1 MDESTE
7 PPPVDRVDELLAAG
21 RLEEVRACLDHLET
35 VASDDRKAVLRS
47 LRDLAADRS
56 AAFEGITPALV
67 SFLDDERAVRLTAVK
82 LLVAVAEDVPE
93 VVRPVVDPLADRLAD
108 DEEFYFVRARS
119 AEALGYVALADPEAV
134 ATPEVVAEL
143 RIGLEFDEPEVTAKL
158 AKALAHVALADPRRL
173 RHQVGKL
180 AAHLDD
186 EQAVVRYHLCT
197 ALVATGCEHPNALA
211 DGRDALVAR
220 LDDDNEYVRGRVAE
234 ALGLYAGTVAAS
246 DLPVDDVERLVDDE
260 SSFVSPRAAFA
271 LAALDST
278 DEAVPHGRIPEIESI
293 RNATDRIADE
303 ITTPTTDG
311 ECPHCGLELPD
322 GGPPVCPG
330 CGAPR

>member
-234 ALGLYAGTVAAS
+234 ALGLYAGAVAEP
-246 DLPVDDVERLVDDE
+246 DLPVDDIERLADDE
-260 SSFVSPRAAFA
+260 SSFVASRGTFA
-271 LAALDST
+271 LTALDLADEPDVT
-278 DEAVPHGRIPEIESI
+278 DGIAEIEAI
-293 RNATDRIADE
+293 RDATDGIADE
-303 ITTPTTDG
+303 ITSPATDG
-311 ECPHCGLELPD
+311 ECPHCGIELPD

-330 CGAPR
+330 CGAPW